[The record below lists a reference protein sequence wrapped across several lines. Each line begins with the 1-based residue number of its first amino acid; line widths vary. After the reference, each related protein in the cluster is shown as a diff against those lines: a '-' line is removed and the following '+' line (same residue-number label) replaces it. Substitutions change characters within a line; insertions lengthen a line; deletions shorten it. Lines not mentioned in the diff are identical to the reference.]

1 MVDQPIWLKF
11 VQAYFVF
18 GDKVCPVEKALND
31 CTDGTAFGQTFVAVA
46 KRILASSGWQ
56 EISAIRPLGRWMM
69 VPLFR
74 IDVTGLSG
82 SQQPTRWS

>member
-31 CTDGTAFGQTFVAVA
+31 CTDGTAFGQTFVASPRGFWPHRVGRKSLLYGLWVA
-46 KRILASSGWQ
+46 G
-56 EISAIRPLGRWMM
+56 
-69 VPLFR
+69 
-74 IDVTGLSG
+74 
-82 SQQPTRWS
+82 